1 MKKDG
6 ISLLALMLAAAAL
19 VLAVVAV
26 LRKPAAECG
35 HSQEIATLQDDSAVL
50 REQRDSIR
58 MQSTAGASTGGRA
71 ELFVHG
77 WEEKDGTLPVTEGYV
92 QIQLGG
98 DTGLKNTQLVLLH
111 NGTEC
116 GRVELAMEAGESEGL
131 YQYVLLD
138 TWVMLPLLSEQDLR
152 ELKLEAE
159 LTSGEVIFSGD
170 SSWYAT
176 AEGLY
181 AVVG

>member
-1 MKKDG
+1 MKKDS

-26 LRKPAAECG
+26 LRKPAADCG
-35 HSQEIATLQDDSAVL
+35 HSEEIAALQAQIDTLRGELASVSVQSPAAV
-50 REQRDSIR
+50 S
-58 MQSTAGASTGGRA
+58 GGQA
-71 ELFVHG
+71 DLFIHE
-77 WEEKDGTLPVTEGYV
+77 WEERDGTLTVTEGYV
-92 QIQLGG
+92 QLRLGSG
-98 DTGLKNTQLVLLH
+98 ASPDKTQLVLLH

-116 GRVELAMEAGESEGL
+116 DRVDLTMEAGETEGL

-138 TWVMLPLLSEQDLR
+138 TWFMLPQLEEDDLL
-152 ELKLEAE
+152 ELKLEVE

-176 AEGLY
+176 ADGLY

>member
-1 MKKDG
+1 MKEKLAS
-6 ISLLALMLAAAAL
+6 ISVQA
-19 VLAVVAV
+19 
-26 LRKPAAECG
+26 PAAV
-35 HSQEIATLQDDSAVL
+35 S
-50 REQRDSIR
+50 
-58 MQSTAGASTGGRA
+58 GGRA
-71 ELFVHG
+71 DLFIHG
-77 WEEKDGTLPVTEGYV
+77 WEERDGTLTVTEGYV

-98 DTGLKNTQLVLLH
+98 DAVLKNTQLVLLR

-116 GRVELAMEAGESEGL
+116 DRVDIAMEAGETEGL

-138 TWVMLPLLSEQDLR
+138 TWFVLPQLEEDDLL

-159 LTSGEVIFSGD
+159 LTSGEVLFSGD

-176 AEGLY
+176 ADGLY